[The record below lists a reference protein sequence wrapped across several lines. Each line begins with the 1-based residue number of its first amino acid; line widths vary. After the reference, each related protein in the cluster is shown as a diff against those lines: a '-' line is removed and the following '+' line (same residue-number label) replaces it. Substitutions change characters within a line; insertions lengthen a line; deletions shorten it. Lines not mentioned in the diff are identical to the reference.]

1 MSKGRKGSEDREG
14 KDREGKDRCE
24 RRRHRLR
31 FRAGTST
38 VSVVLAISAF
48 FAVFAP
54 CAVFASAQQQALT
67 PPPDTAAVDRGRSL
81 LSQECG
87 FCHGTNARGG
97 SSGPDLTRSTLVQED
112 DNGKQLGAF
121 LRVGRPDRGMPR
133 FDLSTAQVEDLAAFL
148 HSEIYL
154 AANRRLYKILDILV
168 GDPKAGQS
176 YFNGAGKCAACH
188 SPTGDLA
195 GIGAKYDATTLQG
208 RIAYPRRGIVP
219 GSPAHEDPNA
229 VRATVTLPSGGAVTG
244 AVVRL
249 TDFEV
254 TIYDAATKQ
263 QRSFLRNGD
272 APRVVVTDPLQ
283 AHLDQL
289 LKWTDADMHN
299 MTAYLASLK

>member
-1 MSKGRKGSEDREG
+1 MSKGRKGSNDRGDEG
-14 KDREGKDRCE
+14 RRERGVIRY
-24 RRRHRLR
+24 RLR
-31 FRAGTST
+31 FGVRLGSST
-38 VSVVLAISAF
+38 VFAVFAISAA

-54 CAVFASAQQQALT
+54 TAAFASAQQQALT
-67 PPPDTAAVDRGRSL
+67 PPPDPAAVDRGRSL

-168 GDPKAGQS
+168 GDPKAGRS

-229 VRATVTLPSGGAVTG
+229 VRATVTLPSGGAATG

-272 APRVVVTDPLQ
+272 APKVVVTDPLQ

-299 MTAYLASLK
+299 VTAYLASLK

>member
-1 MSKGRKGSEDREG
+1 MTHRD
-14 KDREGKDRCE
+14 DVQ
-24 RRRHRLR
+24 RRTRGARSLNKISAASAISVL
-31 FRAGTST
+31 F
-38 VSVVLAISAF
+38 VVLAVAR
-48 FAVFAP
+48 AP
-54 CAVFASAQQQALT
+54 AQQQALT
-67 PPPDTAAVDRGRSL
+67 PPADTAAVDRGRSL

-112 DNGKQLGAF
+112 DNGRQLGAF

-272 APRVVVTDPLQ
+272 APKVVVTDPLQ